1 MAKTKTATGRKE
13 TTPLM
18 RQYQEIK
25 EKHPGTL
32 LLFRV
37 GDFYETFSDDAITI
51 SRELGITLTRRNN
64 AGDQTPLAGFPYH
77 ALDSYLP
84 KLVKKGFRVAV
95 CDQAEDPAQAKAAGR
110 KLVNREIT
118 EVVTPGVTLS
128 DKVLDRNRNNYVAA
142 VHPGPKAYGLAFA
155 DISTGEFSVSELPL
169 KELREVLASLSPAE
183 ILISKKLKSSVPDWL
198 TTYVVTWQE
207 EWIYEGR
214 YGYDVLLEHFGT
226 HSLKGFG
233 VEELETAHVAA
244 GALLH
249 YVRENQRASL
259 GHLRTLSAFDNT
271 GYMMLDASTKRNLE
285 LITSMQQ
292 GGTEGTLISILD
304 QTGTAMGGRLL
315 RKWLMR
321 PLKTLADIR
330 GRMQAVEVLHIR
342 HDLRQQLREILREVG
357 DLERLVSRICVKRA
371 NARELRQ
378 LNDSLGR
385 IPDVKKLLS
394 DVDDSLLGT
403 IGGQLTVLTELQD
416 RLDTALVDDPP
427 AGIRDGGFIRDGYSE
442 ELDEIRDIARHG
454 KEYIA
459 RIQKDLVER
468 TQIPSLKLGYN
479 RVFGYYIEVTNAH
492 KNKVPDDFIRKQ
504 TLVNAERYITPELK
518 EIEEKILS
526 SEERSQVMEQELFME
541 LLDAVAGHAEAVQN
555 NADALAQLD
564 CLQSL
569 AEVAYRYNYVKPSV
583 NDGTAIEIRGGRH
596 PVVERFLPQGEP
608 FIPNDVTLDSE
619 SDQILV
625 ITGPNMA
632 GKSIILRQT
641 GLIVLLA
648 QVGSFVPAKEAKIG
662 VVDKIFTRVGA
673 SDNLAAGE
681 STFLV
686 EMNEA
691 ANILN
696 NASPRSLIL
705 LDEIGR
711 GTSTFDGLSI
721 AWSLAEYLHNQ
732 PSVAAKTLFATHYH
746 ELNELEN
753 LYERIVNYNILVKE
767 HKCRIIFL
775 RKLVRGGADH
785 SYGIQVAAMAG
796 LPQLLILRAKEILGN
811 LESHSLDVTQ
821 SAGTLEEG
829 RRSRESADRG
839 RLSGRKDG
847 VAQGEEEEIER
858 IGDEGEAGQN
868 DPAGQSGQ
876 ADQDEQAGQR
886 EPDGHREQTGTE
898 ASSAA
903 RKKAVAREALRQT
916 ERQGLITQMSLFQA
930 EIDPNLEAVRNKL
943 ESVDPN
949 RITPIEALM
958 LITELRRTLMRPDDE

>member
-1 MAKTKTATGRKE
+1 MAKTNTETGRKE

-18 RQYQEIK
+18 RQYQETK
-25 EKHPGTL
+25 EKYPGTL

-37 GDFYETFSDDAITI
+37 GDFYETFSDDAVTI

-128 DKVLDRNRNNYVAA
+128 DKVLDRNRNNYIAA
-142 VHPGPKAYGLAFA
+142 LHPGPKTYGLAFA
-155 DISTGEFSVSELPL
+155 DISTGEFSISEMPL
-169 KELREVLASLSPAE
+169 SELREVMTSLSPAE
-183 ILISKKLKSSVPDWL
+183 ILISRKIKSSVPDWL
-198 TTYVVTWQE
+198 SDFVITWQE

-233 VEELETAHVAA
+233 VEELETAQIAA

-259 GHLRTLSAFDNT
+259 GHLRTLSAYDNA

-285 LITSMQQ
+285 LITSLQQ

-321 PLKTLADIR
+321 PLTVLDEIR
-330 GRMQAVEVLHIR
+330 GRLQAVEVLHIR
-342 HDLRQQLREILREVG
+342 HDLRQQLRGILKEVG
-357 DLERLVSRICVKRA
+357 DLERLISRICVKRA
-371 NARELRQ
+371 NAREVRQ
-378 LNDSLGR
+378 LYDSLGR
-385 IPDVKKLLS
+385 IPEIKELLS
-394 DVDDSLLGT
+394 EVDDTLLST
-403 IGGQLTVLTELQD
+403 IAGQLTVLTGLQD
-416 RLDTALVDDPP
+416 RLDAALVDAPP
-427 AGIRDGGFIRDGYSE
+427 AGIREGGMIRDGYSE

-454 KEYIA
+454 KEFIA

-468 TQIPSLKLGYN
+468 TRIPSLKLGYN

-492 KNKVPDDFIRKQ
+492 KDKVPEDFIRKQ

-541 LLDAVAGHAEAVQN
+541 LLDAAAGHAEAVQN

-564 CLQSL
+564 SLQGL
-569 AEVAYRYNYVKPSV
+569 AEVAYRYNYVKPVV
-583 NDGTAIEIRGGRH
+583 NDGTGIAIRGGRH

-608 FIPNDVTLDSE
+608 FIPNDITVDSQ
-619 SDQILV
+619 SDQIMI

-648 QVGSFVPAKEAKIG
+648 QVGSFVPAKEAEIG
-662 VVDKIFTRVGA
+662 MVDKIFTRVGA

-696 NASPRSLIL
+696 NASSRSLIL

-732 PSVAAKTLFATHYH
+732 PSVAARTLFATHYH

-753 LYERIVNYNILVKE
+753 LYERIVTYNVLVKE
-767 HKCRIIFL
+767 HKGRIIFL

-796 LPQLLILRAKEILGN
+796 LPQLLILRAREILCN
-811 LESHSLDVTQ
+811 LESHSLDVTP
-821 SAGTLEEG
+821 SAGTQA
-829 RRSRESADRG
+829 SA
-839 RLSGRKDG
+839 
-847 VAQGEEEEIER
+847 
-858 IGDEGEAGQN
+858 
-868 DPAGQSGQ
+868 
-876 ADQDEQAGQR
+876 
-886 EPDGHREQTGTE
+886 
-898 ASSAA
+898 AA
-903 RKKAVAREALRQT
+903 RKKEAAREALSQT
-916 ERQGLITQMSLFQA
+916 EKMGPISQMSLFQA
-930 EIDPNLEAVRNKL
+930 EIDPNLETVRNKL

-958 LITELRRTLMRPDDE
+958 LITELRRTLVRPHEQ